1 MCAQDDDFKFC
12 FFFSNEK
19 FWRVN
24 LDKNQKKK
32 RKHISA
38 QRKILIF
45 FCAFFFYINSL
56 LLCIIITKA
65 VGNLLW
71 EIWNTKHQLL
81 NPILF
86 FRLHS
91 PQNQLDFLF
100 HWYFYHSGNK
110 SFSRSK
116 TIIFHRVC
124 LEECVSRYNVGRG
137 RVVFRGAAGGRDFSE
152 RYKSLNS
159 AINYGVDTMIKFKPR
174 IFLYCLDSRDSNS
187 IDFDEWL
194 LLSFP
199 SRVEFGF
206 NKFHSE
212 SADLVWKLD

>member
-1 MCAQDDDFKFC
+1 ML

-100 HWYFYHSGNK
+100 HWYVYHSVNK
-110 SFSRSK
+110 SYSKSK

-137 RVVFRGAAGGRDFSE
+137 G
-152 RYKSLNS
+152 
-159 AINYGVDTMIKFKPR
+159 
-174 IFLYCLDSRDSNS
+174 
-187 IDFDEWL
+187 
-194 LLSFP
+194 
-199 SRVEFGF
+199 
-206 NKFHSE
+206 
-212 SADLVWKLD
+212 

>member
-1 MCAQDDDFKFC
+1 MTYVVFSFLHMFKLFGRDFFWKKCVHRMMILSFA
-12 FFFSNEK
+12 FFSNEK

-45 FCAFFFYINSL
+45 FSVPFFFYINSL

-100 HWYFYHSGNK
+100 HWYVYHSVNK
-110 SFSRSK
+110 SYSKSK

-137 RVVFRGAAGGRDFSE
+137 G
-152 RYKSLNS
+152 
-159 AINYGVDTMIKFKPR
+159 
-174 IFLYCLDSRDSNS
+174 
-187 IDFDEWL
+187 
-194 LLSFP
+194 
-199 SRVEFGF
+199 
-206 NKFHSE
+206 
-212 SADLVWKLD
+212 

>member
-1 MCAQDDDFKFC
+1 MTYVVFSFLHMFKLFGRDFFWKKCVHRMMILSFA
-12 FFFSNEK
+12 FFFK
-19 FWRVN
+19 W
-24 LDKNQKKK
+24 
-32 RKHISA
+32 
-38 QRKILIF
+38 KILKGEFRQKSEEKEKTYFSATKNPYF
-45 FCAFFFYINSL
+45 FLCLFFYINSL

-100 HWYFYHSGNK
+100 HWYVYHSVNK
-110 SFSRSK
+110 SYSKSK

-137 RVVFRGAAGGRDFSE
+137 G
-152 RYKSLNS
+152 
-159 AINYGVDTMIKFKPR
+159 
-174 IFLYCLDSRDSNS
+174 
-187 IDFDEWL
+187 
-194 LLSFP
+194 
-199 SRVEFGF
+199 
-206 NKFHSE
+206 
-212 SADLVWKLD
+212 